1 MPSRWANM
9 GAQMGGGVSNA
20 LGGYARNKRMDNE
33 FEKVKKMGMG
43 TDEQNLYMQMRLGA
57 AGGAGNELNAI
68 IAEMLRR
75 KMGGGGG
82 ARSDVGGGNAAG
94 AGGAGGTGTPNVPE
108 VPIVSLGTYINPKTG
123 EKSTPSDA
131 GDVTYLTGLGF
142 VKQ

>member
-1 MPSRWANM
+1 
-9 GAQMGGGVSNA
+9 
-20 LGGYARNKRMDNE
+20 MDNE

-75 KMGGGGG
+75 KMGG
-82 ARSDVGGGNAAG
+82 GGGNAAG

>member
-1 MPSRWANM
+1 MSSRWANM

-82 ARSDVGGGNAAG
+82 NAAG

>member
-1 MPSRWANM
+1 MGKHGCAN
-9 GAQMGGGVSNA
+9 GGGVSNA

-82 ARSDVGGGNAAG
+82 NAAG

>member
-1 MPSRWANM
+1 MSSRWANM

-20 LGGYARNKRMDNE
+20 LGGYARRKNMDNE
-33 FEKVKKMGMG
+33 LAKVSGMSPE
-43 TDEQNLYMQMRLGA
+43 DQSLYMQLKLGG
-57 AGGAGNELNAI
+57 GGAGGGNELGGI
-68 IAEMLRR
+68 VAEMLRR
-75 KMGGGGG
+75 NMGGGG
-82 ARSDVGGGNAAG
+82 ARPDVGGGSAAG